1 MTKYNVQLTE
11 EQRQALKQLTSL
23 GVAPARKILHA
34 QILLKSDHSEGGPS
48 WSDQQIQEA
57 FGVGETQVKNV
68 RKRFVENGLEDAIR
82 RRPQPPRP
90 DKRVLNGRHE
100 AYLVALACGAKPE
113 GYEHWSVRLLA
124 HKMVELGYME
134 RVGRET
140 IRVTLKKMNVN
151 RG

>member
-1 MTKYNVQLTE
+1 MTKSSVQLTE
-11 EQRQALKQLTSL
+11 AQRQELKHLLGS
-23 GVAPARKILHA
+23 GVAPARTIMHA
-34 QILLKSDHSEGGPS
+34 QILLKSDRSEAGPK
-48 WSDQQIQEA
+48 WTEQQIQEA
-57 FGVGETQVKNV
+57 FGVGETQVKRV
-68 RKRFVENGLEDAIR
+68 RQRFVEHGLQDALC

-100 AYLVALACGAKPE
+100 AYLVALACGPKPE
-113 GYEHWSVRLLA
+113 GYEYWSVRLLA

-140 IRVTLKKMNVN
+140 IRITLKKMNSN